1 MDRCGQFEQLKQM
14 IMQRIIISG
23 ICIMAMLGFQ
33 SCYYDKADLL
43 YPDAAKC
50 DTTGTISYSKQI
62 VPLLQQPCL
71 PCHTISSP
79 DGGIIL
85 GTYTADRVIA
95 ANGKL
100 YGSLNYASGY
110 SPMPK
115 GRAKLTNCQLA
126 TIKKWIDGGSP
137 NN

>member
-1 MDRCGQFEQLKQM
+1 MNKL
-14 IMQRIIISG
+14 IIPAF
-23 ICIMAMLGFQ
+23 CLLALLGFQ

-43 YPDAAKC
+43 YPGAAKC

-62 VPLLQQPCL
+62 VPLLQQQCL
-71 PCHTISSP
+71 PCHTVSSP

-85 GTYTADRVIA
+85 GTYASDRAIA

-100 YGSLNYASGY
+100 FGSLNYTTGY

-115 GRAKLTNCQLA
+115 GRAKLTTCQLV

>member
-1 MDRCGQFEQLKQM
+1 MKKLITAACCLFA
-14 IMQRIIISG
+14 
-23 ICIMAMLGFQ
+23 IMAFQ

-62 VPLLQQPCL
+62 VPLLQQQCL
-71 PCHTISSP
+71 PCHTVSSP

-85 GTYTADRVIA
+85 GTYAADRA
-95 ANGKL
+95 LALNGKL
-100 YGSLNYASGY
+100 YGSLNYAAGY
-110 SPMPK
+110 SAMPK
-115 GRAKLTNCQLA
+115 GRAKMSACQLA